1 MSAGSLGS
9 LCYGRFPWP
18 ELEERNQVTKHIGLI
33 GGIGPAATVV
43 YYRAIVR
50 VFAAVKT
57 PLALTIDHADS
68 GVLVSNLNANR
79 ADAQA
84 TIFAHHAA
92 ALKAAGCDIV
102 AVTSIGGHFC
112 RREFDAIS
120 PLPAVDAAP
129 AIGEYLVTAGIGR
142 IGVLGTSVV
151 MRSRLYGIPGVEVI
165 TPEGDTADRVDTDYK
180 ALAQAGAASADQ
192 HERLVAAGAGLMA
205 RGAEAVLLGG
215 TDLSVV
221 FDRGEVGYPVIDGA
235 VVHAEAIAR
244 VALNG

>member
-1 MSAGSLGS
+1 M
-9 LCYGRFPWP
+9 
-18 ELEERNQVTKHIGLI
+18 TKHIGLI

-43 YYRAIVR
+43 YYRALVR
-50 VFAAVKT
+50 LFAAAKT

-79 ADAQA
+79 AEAQA

-112 RREFDAIS
+112 RREFDAVS
-120 PLPAVDAAP
+120 PLPTVDVAP
-129 AIGEYLVTAGIGR
+129 AIGAYLVANGISR

-151 MRSRLYGIPGVEVI
+151 MRSRLYGITGVEVI
-165 TPEGDTADRVDTDYK
+165 TPEGDTADLVDADYK
-180 ALAQAGAASADQ
+180 ALAQAGAASTDQ
-192 HERLVAAGAGLMA
+192 HERLVAAGARLIA
-205 RGAEAVLLGG
+205 RSAEAVLLGG
-215 TDLSVV
+215 TDLSLV
-221 FDRGEVGYPVIDGA
+221 FDRGGARYPVIDGA
-235 VVHAEAIAR
+235 VVHAEAIAK